1 METVVLLTVLIF
13 AAAVLYSSVG
23 HAGASG
29 YLAAMALVGVA
40 PDVMKPTALA
50 LNILVASIA
59 TVRFYRAGYFYWAAF
74 WPFVIG
80 SVPLAF
86 VGGAITLPGYLYKP
100 AVGLVLLYAALRLV
114 WSTVKGPD
122 QSADKGIDIPT
133 LPAVASGGVIGLL
146 SGLTGTGGG
155 IFLSPLMLF
164 TGWAGT
170 RPTSGASAAFILA
183 NSVAGLTGNVAS
195 VQNLPDALPV
205 WALAAGAGALIGTQ
219 LGTRHLAN
227 KGIRRA
233 LAAVLIVAGL
243 KLMLT

>member
-1 METVVLLTVLIF
+1 MLTVLIF

-59 TVRFYRAGYFYWAAF
+59 TVHFYRAGYFYWAAF

-133 LPAVASGGVIGLL
+133 LPAVASGGVTGLL

-183 NSVAGLTGNVAS
+183 NSVAGLAGNVAS

-227 KGIRRA
+227 KVIRRA